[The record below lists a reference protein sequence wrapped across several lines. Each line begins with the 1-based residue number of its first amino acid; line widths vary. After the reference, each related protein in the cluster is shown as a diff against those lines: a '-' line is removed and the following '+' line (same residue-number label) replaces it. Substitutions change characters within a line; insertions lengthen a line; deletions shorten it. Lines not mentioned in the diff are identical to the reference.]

1 MRVPYY
7 EERLK
12 DLESFDGFVARW
24 YLPAERL
31 YFEKTNTTAITTV
44 VVMDTAYEIKVGV
57 GYDWPPLV
65 LGEGEM
71 QIQE

>member
-7 EERLK
+7 DQRLN
-12 DLESFDGFVARW
+12 DLESFDGFVGRW

-31 YFEKTNTTAITTV
+31 YFKQTNTTAITTV
-44 VVMDTAYEIKVGV
+44 VVLNSAKEIKVGV
-57 GYDWPPLV
+57 GYDWPPVV

-71 QIQE
+71 QVQE